1 MMERP
6 GPIGSVNQDPDEKDP
21 ALAGQADPPHDS
33 QAIAEWKPVQVA
45 EFSLS

>member
-6 GPIGSVNQDPDEKDP
+6 GPIGSVNQDPDEKGP